1 MKNIINGGIY
11 DLDLHGTND
20 AEFIGTHPTIIL
32 KSIKN
37 REMYYVIPL
46 TTYTDERWEMYR
58 KNYCCRIISTNSIA
72 RIDKVKIMHRLEI
85 SHRWIKDD
93 MVLIP
98 LPEEMQVVINKYV
111 EYITFSTSTAM
122 SDYTKYYKNYN
133 NLYAL
138 LYKYFEEYDFSD
150 LITITFKDDVCECQF
165 SYDLCSKLTFDDVK
179 HIIFSLIG
187 KNAVTVRYDKENK
200 NILFLIN
207 NNYKKLLQ
215 LRNEYDNIILTKGND
230 NKTSVVNM

>member
-11 DLDLHGTND
+11 DLDLEGTND

-37 REMYYVIPL
+37 REMFYVIPL
-46 TTYTDERWEMYR
+46 TTYTKERWDMYR
-58 KNYCCRIISTNSIA
+58 KNYCCRIITTNSIA

-98 LPEEMQVVINKYV
+98 TPEEMQVVINKYV
-111 EYITFSTSTAM
+111 EYIEFSTSTVM
-122 SDYTKYYKNYN
+122 SDYRKYYKNYN
-133 NLYAL
+133 DLYDL
-138 LYKYFEEYDFSD
+138 LYKHFEFYEFSD
-150 LITITFKDDVCECQF
+150 LINMSIYENICECSF
-165 SYDLCSKLTFDDVK
+165 SFDLCSKLTFDDIK

-187 KNAVTVRYDKENK
+187 KNSVTVRYDKVNK
-200 NILFLIN
+200 IILFSIN
-207 NNYKKLLQ
+207 ENYKKLLQ
-215 LRNEYDNIILTKGND
+215 LTEEYDKIISTKGD
-230 NKTSVVNM
+230 VNKTSVANM